1 MLMKFKKFLDY
12 DLGIVLCENGRQLK
26 LHTPI
31 QILRENTEL
40 HHEWLDIY
48 DGVDFRWTTI
58 ENKGIR
64 FYRYL

>member
-1 MLMKFKKFLDY
+1 MI
-12 DLGIVLCENGRQLK
+12 LGIVLCENGRKLK
-26 LHTPI
+26 LHILI
-31 QILRENTEL
+31 QTLRENTEL
-40 HHEWLDIY
+40 KPYEWLDIY